1 MSVWVSSYPILVLHL
16 KSGQQLQCYLEE
28 PFSLIVRITRLF
40 QANNLSC
47 GNTAQLDADASNH
60 IIRVLRS
67 KVDSPVILFN
77 GDGFDYLC
85 RTQDTNAK
93 KTTVLIESKSEVNNE
108 SNLSITLIQGLS
120 RNDRMEASIQKSVEL
135 GVNKVIPALCQRS
148 NTKISPAQQVKK
160 LAYWRKI
167 TISACEQSGRCDI
180 PEIKTIKSLNNI
192 QAELDP
198 TALKIILDPDADH
211 SLKDIDLKKR
221 SVEIFIGPEGGIN
234 SEELQQLAAMGFNNI
249 RFGPRILRTETAGPA
264 VISALQVLW
273 GDC

>member
-1 MSVWVSSYPILVLHL
+1 M
-16 KSGQQLQCYLEE
+16 
-28 PFSLIVRITRLF
+28 RITRLF
-40 QANNLSC
+40 QPTNLSC
-47 GNTAQLDADASNH
+47 GDTAHLDADASNH
-60 IIRVLRS
+60 IIRVLRT

-93 KTTVLIESKSEVNNE
+93 KTTVLVESKSEVNNE

-120 RNDRMEASIQKSVEL
+120 RNDRMEATIQKSVEL
-135 GVNKVIPALCQRS
+135 GANKIIPVLCQRS
-148 NTKISPAQQVKK
+148 NTKISQEQQVKK

-167 TISACEQSGRCDI
+167 TISACEQSGRCNI
-180 PEIKTIKSLNNI
+180 PEIKTIKSLHNI
-192 QAELDP
+192 QPELD
-198 TALKIILDPDADH
+198 TAALKIILNPGAEH
-211 SLKDIDLKKR
+211 SLKNIDLKKP

-234 SEELQQLAAMGFNNI
+234 SEEIQQLEAMGFNNI
-249 RFGPRILRTETAGPA
+249 CFGPRVLRTETAGPA

>member
-1 MSVWVSSYPILVLHL
+1 M
-16 KSGQQLQCYLEE
+16 
-28 PFSLIVRITRLF
+28 RITRLF

-47 GNTAQLDADASNH
+47 GDTAQLDADASNH
-60 IIRVLRS
+60 LVRVLRT

-93 KTTVLIESKSEVNNE
+93 KTTVLVESKNKVNNE

-120 RNDRMEASIQKSVEL
+120 RSDRMEATIQKSVEL
-135 GVNKVIPALCQRS
+135 GVNKIIPVLCQRS
-148 NTKISPAQQVKK
+148 NIKISQEQQIKK
-160 LAYWRKI
+160 LAHWRKVA
-167 TISACEQSGRCDI
+167 ISACEQSGRCSI
-180 PEIKTIKSLNNI
+180 PEIKTIKSFHDI
-192 QAELDP
+192 QAELDT
-198 TALKIILDPDADH
+198 TALKITLNPEAEH

-221 SVEIFIGPEGGIN
+221 SVEIFIGPEGGMN
-234 SEELQQLAAMGFNNI
+234 SEEIQQLEAMGFNNI
-249 RFGPRILRTETAGPA
+249 CFGPRILRTETAGPA